1 MPPPIPKKRPPT
13 VNQQIQMRQQKM
25 QVQQKKQADAN
36 IAALQA
42 LEAAAPVMPKPMPKQ
57 PAPPPLPVAKMSL
70 LDNFKAGWQKGASQW
85 QNQSQEQEIPTQV
98 VPEPEAEPVYV
109 AHTPTPAPTSDL
121 VKVMEIL
128 LKIILFFMFW
138 PILIPW
144 WVLKAM
150 ITAGSNSD
158 ESGSDSDNSNNGY
171 LEPGSCRKL
180 STGASLLSMASVG
193 AGTCFANQ
201 MRELHK
207 QSGGSEACGEQKML
221 RLPNGQFE
229 MVDANDPRLFQ

>member
-25 QVQQKKQADAN
+25 QIQQKKQADAN

-85 QNQSQEQEIPTQV
+85 QNQEQEIPTQV

-128 LKIILFFMFW
+128 LKVILFFMFW

-144 WVLKAM
+144 WVLKA
-150 ITAGSNSD
+150 ILSD
-158 ESGSDSDNSNNGY
+158 SPSSGSGQQSEESNGI
-171 LEPGSCRKL
+171 
-180 STGASLLSMASVG
+180 LSMASVG

-207 QSGGSEACGEQKML
+207 QSGGSEAYGEQKML